1 MLGLDSPLREVY
13 ARGCDLARHGG
24 VGALPSPV
32 LQRVLADVKM
42 MQVLD
47 LREATSGQGWLW
59 DIALSPPLQIQ
70 RPPSPAL
77 DTAGSSYSDD
87 DRDDEVTTQPLSV
100 PLLGGVDS
108 DGVGAVKVVV
118 KDGTGRGVD
127 KSAVGLRPRL
137 SEIATQQPQF
147 LFEEPPMKK
156 EGKHVESVGSFFSNF
171 SFACCCRLLSL
182 ECCCRLLSL
191 ACCLLSLAAMDGWRR
206 HRARQQHMCARAA
219 PICGTRLMVKAVR
232 RGCMLAES
240 THALMAELGAFSRAE
255 RAVRVRTG

>member
-87 DRDDEVTTQPLSV
+87 DRDDEVTRQPLSI

-118 KDGTGRGVD
+118 KGSTGRGVD
-127 KSAVGLRPRL
+127 KSAVGLRPRP

-156 EGKHVESVGSFFSNF
+156 DGKHVESVGSFFSNF
-171 SFACCCRLLSL
+171 SFA
-182 ECCCRLLSL
+182 CCCRLLSL

>member
-13 ARGCDLARHGG
+13 ARGCDLARQGG

-87 DRDDEVTTQPLSV
+87 DRDDEVT
-100 PLLGGVDS
+100 
-108 DGVGAVKVVV
+108 
-118 KDGTGRGVD
+118 R
-127 KSAVGLRPRL
+127 
-137 SEIATQQPQF
+137 
-147 LFEEPPMKK
+147 
-156 EGKHVESVGSFFSNF
+156 
-171 SFACCCRLLSL
+171 
-182 ECCCRLLSL
+182 
-191 ACCLLSLAAMDGWRR
+191 
-206 HRARQQHMCARAA
+206 
-219 PICGTRLMVKAVR
+219 
-232 RGCMLAES
+232 
-240 THALMAELGAFSRAE
+240 
-255 RAVRVRTG
+255 